1 MAIGV
6 RVNAA
11 DDERVLVL
19 HAVHDVLSIRK
30 GGPVGKGGQNSDQAL
45 VANGSLSGH
54 AARPDRPIW
63 AINGGWPAADRS
75 PKDTRRVSLCASQT
89 PGQPPGGIF
98 TVCATP
104 TTSCDRLVGRSRDC
118 SFAMAKRASRVPEGG
133 RVLAIASVSLE
144 E

>member
-45 VANGSLSGH
+45 VANGFLSGH

-89 PGQPPGGIF
+89 PGQPPRGIF
-98 TVCATP
+98 TVCETASAASERTEAKSATGAL
-104 TTSCDRLVGRSRDC
+104 DD
-118 SFAMAKRASRVPEGG
+118 
-133 RVLAIASVSLE
+133 E
-144 E
+144 EHS

>member
-45 VANGSLSGH
+45 VANGFLSGH

-63 AINGGWPAADRS
+63 AINGGWPKADRS

-89 PGQPPGGIF
+89 PGQPPHGIF
-98 TVCATP
+98 TVCATATGRKRAP
-104 TTSCDRLVGRSRDC
+104 SFPRFPGLLWAWSRCRSR
-118 SFAMAKRASRVPEGG
+118 SR
-133 RVLAIASVSLE
+133 SVCARRIHSR
-144 E
+144 